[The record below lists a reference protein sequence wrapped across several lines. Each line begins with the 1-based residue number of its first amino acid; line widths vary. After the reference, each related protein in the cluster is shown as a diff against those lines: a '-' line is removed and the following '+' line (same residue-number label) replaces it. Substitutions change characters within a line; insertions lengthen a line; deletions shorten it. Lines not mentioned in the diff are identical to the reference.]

1 VPASRERE
9 TPTIRAVADRAA
21 RKLRP
26 DPTKGLAG
34 KVQIAG
40 GLWLACHR
48 CLGAFILDGHPMPVR
63 SGHEQAKPDEA
74 EGLRKRLQ
82 ASESKL
88 RESLLHEQ
96 QLADAEARSRSLLE
110 HTPDPVLSVDR
121 GGIVRFASRPPAGAP
136 PGDLVG
142 RSWLD
147 LVEPRH
153 HAIATSALETALRG
167 DSAVTVDLMS
177 TGDAKDV
184 SWYSCRIGP
193 LREAGRVKG
202 AIVTVR
208 DNTER
213 RQTEAHLVATDRM
226 ASVGTLAAGVAHE
239 INNPLAA
246 VIANLELAINDVQD
260 LNVPAATTDLLEEL
274 RDAREAAERVRLIVR
289 DLKLFSRAE
298 EDRRGPVD
306 VREVLES
313 TLRMAWNEIRHRARL
328 IKTYDEVPTVEANE
342 ARLGQVFLNLVVN
355 AAHAIPAGRAETN
368 EIRLS
373 TRWEN
378 DRVVVEIADSGA
390 GMPAEVLKHIFTPFF
405 STKPAGVGTG
415 LGLPICR
422 RIVDDIGGEIR
433 VTSREGVGSTFSVM
447 LPASERTS
455 HVAPSSRSSHAVPG
469 RRGRVLVVDDEPMV
483 AMAVRRTLSHHDVVT
498 LNVTD
503 EALSLVRSGERFD
516 VILCDVMMPNMTG
529 VDFYRELE
537 RVLPDEVCKIVF
549 LTGGVFAPQTREFL
563 DQIPNVR
570 IEKPFSPDELR
581 AIISERLEQAAE
593 DAL

>member
-1 VPASRERE
+1 
-9 TPTIRAVADRAA
+9 
-21 RKLRP
+21 
-26 DPTKGLAG
+26 
-34 KVQIAG
+34 
-40 GLWLACHR
+40 
-48 CLGAFILDGHPMPVR
+48 MPVR
-63 SGHEQAKPDEA
+63 SGHEQANTDEV
-74 EGLRKRLQ
+74 ERQRKRLP

-88 RESLLHEQ
+88 RESLRHERE
-96 QLADAEARSRSLLE
+96 LVDAEARTLLE
-110 HTPDPVLSVDR
+110 NAPDPVLSVDQT
-121 GGIVRFASRPPAGAP
+121 GIVRFASRPPPGAP
-136 PGDLVG
+136 EGDVVG

-147 LVEPRH
+147 FVAPRH
-153 HAIATSALETALRG
+153 HALASSAFENALRG
-167 DSAVTVDLMS
+167 DDAVTVDVMAAGNS
-177 TGDAKDV
+177 DEV
-184 SWYSCRIGP
+184 SWYSCRIGA
-193 LREAGRVKG
+193 LKDNGAVKG
-202 AIVTVR
+202 AILTVR
-208 DNTER
+208 DTTES

-246 VIANLELAINDVQD
+246 VIANLELAINDVRD
-260 LNVPAATTDLLEEL
+260 LGLPQEASDLMEEL
-274 RDAREAAERVRLIVR
+274 KDAREAAERVRLIVR

-378 DRVVVEIADSGA
+378 DRVIVEIADTGT
-390 GMPAEVLKHIFTPFF
+390 GMQPEVLKHIFTPFF

-422 RIVDDIGGEIR
+422 RIVEDLEGEIR
-433 VTSREGVGSTFSVM
+433 VTSREGIGSTFSVI
-447 LPASERTS
+447 LPASERPTR
-455 HVAPSSRSSHAVPG
+455 VPSSSRTSNPIPS
-469 RRGRVLVVDDEPMV
+469 RRGRVLVIDDEPMV
-483 AMAVRRTLSHHDVVT
+483 AMAVRRTLSGEHDVVT
-498 LNVTD
+498 LNITE
-503 EALSLVRSGERFD
+503 EALALVRSGQCFD

-529 VDFYRELE
+529 VDFYQELE
-537 RVLPDEVCKIVF
+537 RILPSEAEKIVF
-549 LTGGVFAPQTREFL
+549 LTGGVFATQTREFL

-570 IEKPFSPDELR
+570 IEKPFSPEELR
-581 AIISERLEQAAE
+581 AIISERLESRV
-593 DAL
+593 

>member
-1 VPASRERE
+1 
-9 TPTIRAVADRAA
+9 
-21 RKLRP
+21 
-26 DPTKGLAG
+26 
-34 KVQIAG
+34 
-40 GLWLACHR
+40 
-48 CLGAFILDGHPMPVR
+48 MPVR
-63 SGHEQAKPDEA
+63 SGHEQANPDEA
-74 EGLRKRLQ
+74 ETLRQRLL

-88 RESLLHEQ
+88 RESLKHERE
-96 QLADAEARSRSLLE
+96 LVDAEARSRRLLE
-110 HTPDPVLSVDR
+110 HAPDPVLSVDES
-121 GGIVRFASRPPAGAP
+121 GIVRFASRPPPGAP
-136 PGDLVG
+136 DGELVG
-142 RSWLD
+142 RSWLN
-147 LVEPRH
+147 LVAPRH
-153 HAIATSALETALRG
+153 HQIAESAFEAALHG
-167 DSAVTVDLMS
+167 NDAVTIDLMAA
-177 TGDAKDV
+177 GDPEDV
-184 SWYSCRIGP
+184 SWYSCRIGA
-193 LREAGRVKG
+193 LRDEGDLKG

-208 DNTER
+208 DNSEQ

-246 VIANLELAINDVQD
+246 VIANLELAINDVQA
-260 LNVPAATTDLLEEL
+260 LRLPPESADLLEEL
-274 RDAREAAERVRLIVR
+274 KDAREAAERVRLIVR

-328 IKTYDEVPTVEANE
+328 VKTYDDVPTVVANE

-378 DRVVVEIADSGA
+378 ERVTVEIADTGA
-390 GMPAEVLKHIFTPFF
+390 GMPGEVLRHIFTPFF

-422 RIVDDIGGEIR
+422 RIVEDLGGEIR
-433 VTSREGVGSTFSVM
+433 VKSREGLGSTFTVI
-447 LPASERTS
+447 LPSSERVTKL
-455 HVAPSSRSSHAVPG
+455 PRSSRPSHSVPP

-483 AMAVRRTLSHHDVVT
+483 AMAVRRTLSDEHDVVT
-498 LNVTD
+498 LNITE
-503 EALSLVRSGERFD
+503 EALALVRSGQRFD

-537 RVLPDEVCKIVF
+537 RVMPGEVQKIVF
-549 LTGGVFAPQTREFL
+549 LTGGVFATQTREFL
-563 DQIPNVR
+563 DQIPNFR
-570 IEKPFSPDELR
+570 IEKPFTPEELR
-581 AIISERLEQAAE
+581 AVVQERLE
-593 DAL
+593 LPVVGGSSLPP

>member
-1 VPASRERE
+1 
-9 TPTIRAVADRAA
+9 
-21 RKLRP
+21 
-26 DPTKGLAG
+26 
-34 KVQIAG
+34 
-40 GLWLACHR
+40 
-48 CLGAFILDGHPMPVR
+48 MPVR
-63 SGHEQAKPDEA
+63 SGHEQATLEEA
-74 EGLRKRLQ
+74 ETLRQRLQ

-88 RESLLHEQ
+88 RESLRHERE
-96 QLADAEARSRSLLE
+96 LADAEAHSRRLLE
-110 HTPDPVLSVDR
+110 HTPDPVLSLDE
-121 GGIVRFASRPPAGAP
+121 GGIVRFASRPPPGAP
-136 PGDLVG
+136 EGEIVG
-142 RSWLD
+142 RSWLE

-153 HAIATSALETALRG
+153 HALANAAFESALHG
-167 DSAVTVDLMS
+167 DDAVTVDLMAAS
-177 TGDAKDV
+177 NGANIA
-184 SWYSCRIGP
+184 WYSCRIGP
-193 LREAGRVKG
+193 LREKGRVDG
-202 AIVTVR
+202 AVVTVR
-208 DNTER
+208 DATEE

-260 LNVPAATTDLLEEL
+260 LGLPPESQDLLEEL

-328 IKTYDEVPTVEANE
+328 IKTYDEVPPVEAND

-373 TRWEN
+373 TRYEN
-378 DRVVVEIADSGA
+378 DRVVIEIADTGT
-390 GMPAEVLKHIFTPFF
+390 GMAPEVLRHIFTPFF

-422 RIVDDIGGEIR
+422 RIVEDLGGELT
-433 VTSREGVGSTFSVM
+433 VKSREGLGSSFSVL
-447 LPASERTS
+447 LPASER
-455 HVAPSSRSSHAVPG
+455 PSRITHSPRQTAAVSP
-469 RRGRVLVVDDEPMV
+469 RRGRVLVVDDEPIV
-483 AMAVRRTLSHHDVVT
+483 AMAVRRTLSGEHDVVT
-498 LNVTD
+498 LNITD
-503 EALSLVRSGERFD
+503 EALALIRGGQRFD

-537 RVLPDEVCKIVF
+537 RIMPDEVDKIVF
-549 LTGGVFAPQTREFL
+549 LTGGVFATQTREFL

-570 IEKPFSPDELR
+570 IEKPFRPEELR
-581 AIISERLEQAAE
+581 AIISDRLKR
-593 DAL
+593 LG